1 MQEELN
7 AYQQEIEDTREVLK
21 KIRLELKQVQEILR
35 KKKSTLKGLKQE
47 IYQKKLEKENS
58 RLNKETQN
66 NIGED
71 VVFPK
76 ALEEVEIYTNDNQV
90 IMAKPSKR
98 VFDEGIYLQ
107 YRSVLRENR
116 LLKNHLSKKD
126 FENSLLKI
134 ELRDLHKEIKLYQ
147 VQNLLKDK

>member
-7 AYQQEIEDTREVLK
+7 AYQQEIEDTRGVLK

-35 KKKSTLKGLKQE
+35 KKKSVLKGLKQE
-47 IYQKKLEKENS
+47 ICQKKLEKENS
-58 RLNKETQN
+58 RSNKETQN
-66 NIGED
+66 TEESVI
-71 VVFPK
+71 FPK
-76 ALEEVEIYTNDNQV
+76 ALEEVEVFTSDNQV

>member
-35 KKKSTLKGLKQE
+35 KKKRVLKGLKQE

-58 RLNKETQN
+58 RLNKEAQNTQ
-66 NIGED
+66 ED
-71 VVFPK
+71 VIFPK
-76 ALEEVEIYTNDNQV
+76 ALEEVEIYTKDNQ
-90 IMAKPSKR
+90 IMVAKPSKR

-116 LLKNHLSKKD
+116 LLKNHLFKKD

>member
-35 KKKSTLKGLKQE
+35 KKKSALKGLKQE
-47 IYQKKLEKENS
+47 ICQKKSEKENS
-58 RLNKETQN
+58 RLNKEAQN
-66 NIGED
+66 TEED
-71 VVFPK
+71 VIFPK
-76 ALEEVEIYTNDNQV
+76 ALEEVEVFTSDNQV

-147 VQNLLKDK
+147 AQNLLKDK

>member
-7 AYQQEIEDTREVLK
+7 AYQQEIKDTREVLK

-35 KKKSTLKGLKQE
+35 KKKSVLKGLKQE

-58 RLNKETQN
+58 RSNKEVQN
-66 NIGED
+66 TGEEWI
-71 VVFPK
+71 FPK
-76 ALEEVEIYTNDNQV
+76 ALEEVEVFTSDNQV

-98 VFDEGIYLQ
+98 VFDEGICLQ

>member
-58 RLNKETQN
+58 RLNKEVQN
-66 NIGED
+66 TEED
-71 VVFPK
+71 VIFPK
-76 ALEEVEIYTNDNQV
+76 ALEEVEVFTSDNQV

-98 VFDEGIYLQ
+98 MFDERIYLQ

>member
-35 KKKSTLKGLKQE
+35 KKKSALKGLKQE

-58 RLNKETQN
+58 RLNKEVQN
-66 NIGED
+66 TGED
-71 VVFPK
+71 VIFPK
-76 ALEEVEIYTNDNQV
+76 ALEEVEVFTSDNQV

-98 VFDEGIYLQ
+98 VFDEGLYLQ

>member
-7 AYQQEIEDTREVLK
+7 AYQQEIKDTREVLK

-35 KKKSTLKGLKQE
+35 KKKSVLKGLKQE
-47 IYQKKLEKENS
+47 IYQKKLEKENF

-66 NIGED
+66 TQED
-71 VVFPK
+71 VIFPK
-76 ALEEVEIYTNDNQV
+76 TLEEVEIYTKDNQV

-98 VFDEGIYLQ
+98 VFDERLYLQ

>member
-7 AYQQEIEDTREVLK
+7 AYQQEIKDTREVLK
-21 KIRLELKQVQEILR
+21 KIRLELKKVQEILR

-58 RLNKETQN
+58 RSNKETQN
-66 NIGED
+66 TEVD
-71 VVFPK
+71 VIFPK
-76 ALEEVEIYTNDNQV
+76 ALEEVEIYTKDNQV

-147 VQNLLKDK
+147 AQNLLKDK

>member
-21 KIRLELKQVQEILR
+21 KIRLELNQVQEILR
-35 KKKSTLKGLKQE
+35 KKKSVLKGLKQE

-58 RLNKETQN
+58 RSNKETQN
-66 NIGED
+66 TEVD
-71 VVFPK
+71 VIFPK
-76 ALEEVEIYTNDNQV
+76 ALEEVEIYTKDNQV

-116 LLKNHLSKKD
+116 LLKNHLFKKD

-134 ELRDLHKEIKLYQ
+134 ELRDLHKEINLYQ

>member
-7 AYQQEIEDTREVLK
+7 AYQQEIKDTREVLK

-35 KKKSTLKGLKQE
+35 KKKSALKGLKQE

-58 RLNKETQN
+58 RLNKEAQN
-66 NIGED
+66 TEED
-71 VVFPK
+71 VIFPK
-76 ALEEVEIYTNDNQV
+76 ALEEVEIFTSDNQV

-98 VFDEGIYLQ
+98 VFDEGLYLQ

>member
-35 KKKSTLKGLKQE
+35 KKKSVLKGLKQE
-47 IYQKKLEKENS
+47 IYQKKSEKENS
-58 RLNKETQN
+58 RSNKEAQN
-66 NIGED
+66 TEED
-71 VVFPK
+71 VIFPK
-76 ALEEVEIYTNDNQV
+76 ALEEVEVFTSDNQV

>member
-35 KKKSTLKGLKQE
+35 KKKSALKGLKQE

-58 RLNKETQN
+58 RLNKEVQN
-66 NIGED
+66 TEED
-71 VVFPK
+71 VIFPK
-76 ALEEVEIYTNDNQV
+76 ALEEVEVFTSDNQV

-98 VFDEGIYLQ
+98 VFGEGIYLQ

>member
-7 AYQQEIEDTREVLK
+7 AYQQEIKDTRGVLK
-21 KIRLELKQVQEILR
+21 KIRLELKKVQEILR
-35 KKKSTLKGLKQE
+35 KKKSVLKGLKQE
-47 IYQKKLEKENS
+47 IYQKKSEKENS
-58 RLNKETQN
+58 RSNKETQN
-66 NIGED
+66 TEED
-71 VVFPK
+71 VIFPK
-76 ALEEVEIYTNDNQV
+76 ALEEVEVFTSDNQV

>member
-35 KKKSTLKGLKQE
+35 KKKSVLKGLKQE

-58 RLNKETQN
+58 RSNKEVQN
-66 NIGED
+66 TEED
-71 VVFPK
+71 VIFPK
-76 ALEEVEIYTNDNQV
+76 SLEEVEVFTSDNQV

>member
-7 AYQQEIEDTREVLK
+7 AYQQEIEDTRGVLK

-35 KKKSTLKGLKQE
+35 KKKSVLKGLKQE
-47 IYQKKLEKENS
+47 ICQKKSEKENS
-58 RLNKETQN
+58 RSNKEAQN
-66 NIGED
+66 TEED
-71 VVFPK
+71 VIFPK
-76 ALEEVEIYTNDNQV
+76 AIEEVEVFISDNQV

-98 VFDEGIYLQ
+98 VFDEGLYLQ

>member
-7 AYQQEIEDTREVLK
+7 AYQQEIKDTREVLK

-47 IYQKKLEKENS
+47 IYQKKSEKENS
-58 RLNKETQN
+58 RSNKEVQNTQ
-66 NIGED
+66 ED
-71 VVFPK
+71 VIFPK
-76 ALEEVEIYTNDNQV
+76 ALEEVEIYTRDNQV

-147 VQNLLKDK
+147 AQNLLKDK

>member
-21 KIRLELKQVQEILR
+21 KIRLELKKVQEILR
-35 KKKSTLKGLKQE
+35 KKKSVLKGLRQE

-58 RLNKETQN
+58 LLNKETQN
-66 NIGED
+66 TEED
-71 VVFPK
+71 VIFPK
-76 ALEEVEIYTNDNQV
+76 ALEEVEIYTKDNQV
-90 IMAKPSKR
+90 MVAKPSKR
-98 VFDEGIYLQ
+98 VFDEGLYLQ

-147 VQNLLKDK
+147 AQNLLKDK

>member
-7 AYQQEIEDTREVLK
+7 AYQQEIEDTRGVLK

-35 KKKSTLKGLKQE
+35 KKKSVLKGLKQE
-47 IYQKKLEKENS
+47 ICQKKLEKENS
-58 RLNKETQN
+58 RSNKEAQN
-66 NIGED
+66 TGED
-71 VVFPK
+71 VIFPK
-76 ALEEVEIYTNDNQV
+76 ALEEVEVFTSDNQV

-98 VFDEGIYLQ
+98 VFDEGLYLQ

>member
-35 KKKSTLKGLKQE
+35 KKKSALKGLKQE
-47 IYQKKLEKENS
+47 IYQKKLEKENY
-58 RLNKETQN
+58 RLNKEAQN
-66 NIGED
+66 TEED

-76 ALEEVEIYTNDNQV
+76 ALEEVEIYTKDNQV

-98 VFDEGIYLQ
+98 VFGEGIYLQ

>member
-35 KKKSTLKGLKQE
+35 KKKSVLKGLKQE
-47 IYQKKLEKENS
+47 ICQKKSEKENS
-58 RLNKETQN
+58 RSNKGTQN
-66 NIGED
+66 TEVD
-71 VVFPK
+71 VIFPK
-76 ALEEVEIYTNDNQV
+76 ALEEVEIYAKDNQV

>member
-7 AYQQEIEDTREVLK
+7 AYQQEIEDTRGVLK

-35 KKKSTLKGLKQE
+35 KKKSVLKGLKQE

-58 RLNKETQN
+58 RSNKEVQN
-66 NIGED
+66 TGEEWI
-71 VVFPK
+71 FPK
-76 ALEEVEIYTNDNQV
+76 ALEEVEVFTSDNQV
-90 IMAKPSKR
+90 MVAKPSKR

-126 FENSLLKI
+126 FENALLKI

>member
-7 AYQQEIEDTREVLK
+7 AYQQEIEDTRGVLK

-35 KKKSTLKGLKQE
+35 KKKSVLKGLKQE

-58 RLNKETQN
+58 RSNKEAQN
-66 NIGED
+66 TEED
-71 VVFPK
+71 VIFPK
-76 ALEEVEIYTNDNQV
+76 ALEEVEICTKDNQV

-147 VQNLLKDK
+147 AQNLLKDK

>member
-35 KKKSTLKGLKQE
+35 KKKSVLKGLKQE
-47 IYQKKLEKENS
+47 ICQKKSEKENS
-58 RLNKETQN
+58 RSNKEAQN
-66 NIGED
+66 TGED
-71 VVFPK
+71 VIFPK
-76 ALEEVEIYTNDNQV
+76 ALEEVEVFTSDNQV

-98 VFDEGIYLQ
+98 VFDEGLYLQ

>member
-1 MQEELN
+1 MQDELN

-35 KKKSTLKGLKQE
+35 KKKSVLKGLKQE
-47 IYQKKLEKENS
+47 ICQKKSEKENS
-58 RLNKETQN
+58 RLNKEAQN
-66 NIGED
+66 TEED
-71 VVFPK
+71 VIFPK
-76 ALEEVEIYTNDNQV
+76 ALEEVEVFTSDNQV
-90 IMAKPSKR
+90 MIAKPSKR

>member
-35 KKKSTLKGLKQE
+35 KKKSALKGLKQE

-58 RLNKETQN
+58 RSNKETQN
-66 NIGED
+66 TGED
-71 VVFPK
+71 VIFPK
-76 ALEEVEIYTNDNQV
+76 ALEEVEVFTSDNQV

>member
-7 AYQQEIEDTREVLK
+7 AYQREIKDTREVLK

-35 KKKSTLKGLKQE
+35 KKKSVLKGLKQE

-58 RLNKETQN
+58 RSNKETQN
-66 NIGED
+66 TQED
-71 VVFPK
+71 VIFPK
-76 ALEEVEIYTNDNQV
+76 ALEEVEVYTKDNQV

>member
-35 KKKSTLKGLKQE
+35 KKKSALKGLKQE

-58 RLNKETQN
+58 HSNKETQN
-66 NIGED
+66 TEEEWI
-71 VVFPK
+71 FPK
-76 ALEEVEIYTNDNQV
+76 ALEEVEIYTKDNQV

>member
-21 KIRLELKQVQEILR
+21 KIRLELKKVQEILR

-66 NIGED
+66 TGEEWI
-71 VVFPK
+71 FPK
-76 ALEEVEIYTNDNQV
+76 ALEEVEVFTSDNQV

-107 YRSVLRENR
+107 YRSILRENR

-126 FENSLLKI
+126 FENALLKI

>member
-7 AYQQEIEDTREVLK
+7 AYRQEIKDTREVLK

-35 KKKSTLKGLKQE
+35 KKKSTLKGLRQE

-66 NIGED
+66 TQED
-71 VVFPK
+71 VIFPK
-76 ALEEVEIYTNDNQV
+76 ALEEVGIYTDDNQV
-90 IMAKPSKR
+90 IMAKPSKC
-98 VFDEGIYLQ
+98 VFDEGLYLQ

>member
-7 AYQQEIEDTREVLK
+7 AYQQEIKDTREVLK

-35 KKKSTLKGLKQE
+35 KKKSALKGLKQE

-58 RLNKETQN
+58 RLNKEVQNTQ
-66 NIGED
+66 ED
-71 VVFPK
+71 VIFPK
-76 ALEEVEIYTNDNQV
+76 ALEEVEVYTNDNQV
-90 IMAKPSKR
+90 MVAKPSKR

>member
-7 AYQQEIEDTREVLK
+7 AYQQEIKDTREVLK

-58 RLNKETQN
+58 RLNKEIQNTQ
-66 NIGED
+66 ED
-71 VVFPK
+71 VIFPK
-76 ALEEVEIYTNDNQV
+76 ALEEVEIYTNDNQ
-90 IMAKPSKR
+90 IIIAKPSKR
-98 VFDEGIYLQ
+98 VFDEGLYLQ

>member
-7 AYQQEIEDTREVLK
+7 AYQQEIKDTREVLK

-35 KKKSTLKGLKQE
+35 KKKSVLKGLKQE

-58 RLNKETQN
+58 RSNKEVQN
-66 NIGED
+66 TGEEWI
-71 VVFPK
+71 FPK
-76 ALEEVEIYTNDNQV
+76 ALEEVEVFTKDNQV

-98 VFDEGIYLQ
+98 VFDEGLYLQ
-107 YRSVLRENR
+107 YRSILRENR

>member
-7 AYQQEIEDTREVLK
+7 AYQQEIKDTREVLK

-58 RLNKETQN
+58 RLNKEIQNTQ
-66 NIGED
+66 ED
-71 VVFPK
+71 VIFPK

-98 VFDEGIYLQ
+98 VFDEGLYLQ

>member
-7 AYQQEIEDTREVLK
+7 AYQQEIKDTREVLK

-35 KKKSTLKGLKQE
+35 KKKSALKGLRQE

-58 RLNKETQN
+58 RLNKEIQNTQEN
-66 NIGED
+66 LI
-71 VVFPK
+71 FPK

-98 VFDEGIYLQ
+98 VFDEGFYLQ

>member
-7 AYQQEIEDTREVLK
+7 AYQQEIEYTRGVLK

-35 KKKSTLKGLKQE
+35 KKKSALKGLKQE

-58 RLNKETQN
+58 RSNKETQN
-66 NIGED
+66 TEED
-71 VVFPK
+71 VIFPK
-76 ALEEVEIYTNDNQV
+76 ALEEVEVFTSDNQV

-98 VFDEGIYLQ
+98 VFDEGLYLQ

>member
-35 KKKSTLKGLKQE
+35 KKKSALKGLKQE

-58 RLNKETQN
+58 RLNKEAQNTQ
-66 NIGED
+66 ED
-71 VVFPK
+71 VIFPK
-76 ALEEVEIYTNDNQV
+76 ALEEVEIYTNDDQV

>member
-7 AYQQEIEDTREVLK
+7 AYQQEIKDTREVLK

-35 KKKSTLKGLKQE
+35 KKKSALKGLKQE

-58 RLNKETQN
+58 RLNKEAQNTQ
-66 NIGED
+66 ED
-71 VVFPK
+71 VIFPK
-76 ALEEVEIYTNDNQV
+76 ALEEVEIYTKDNQV
-90 IMAKPSKR
+90 IIAKPSKR
-98 VFDEGIYLQ
+98 VFGEGIYLQ

>member
-1 MQEELN
+1 MQEKLN

-35 KKKSTLKGLKQE
+35 KKKSVLKGLKQE
-47 IYQKKLEKENS
+47 ICQKKSEKENS
-58 RLNKETQN
+58 RSNKEAQN
-66 NIGED
+66 TGED
-71 VVFPK
+71 VIFPK
-76 ALEEVEIYTNDNQV
+76 ALEEVEVFTSDNQV

>member
-7 AYQQEIEDTREVLK
+7 AYQQEIKDTREVLK

-35 KKKSTLKGLKQE
+35 KKKSALKGLKQE

-58 RLNKETQN
+58 RLNKEIQNTQ
-66 NIGED
+66 ED
-71 VVFPK
+71 VIFPK
-76 ALEEVEIYTNDNQV
+76 ALEEVEIYNKDNQV
-90 IMAKPSKR
+90 MVAKPSKR
-98 VFDEGIYLQ
+98 VFDEGLYLQ
-107 YRSVLRENR
+107 YRSILRENR